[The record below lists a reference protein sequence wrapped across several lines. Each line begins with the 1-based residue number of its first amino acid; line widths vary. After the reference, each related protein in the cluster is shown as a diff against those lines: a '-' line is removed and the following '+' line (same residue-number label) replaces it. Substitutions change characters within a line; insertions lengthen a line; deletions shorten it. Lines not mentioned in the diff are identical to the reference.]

1 MLPCGAEEAI
11 MARTISGLSV
21 RDIRT
26 PTSRTLA
33 GSDAVHTDPDYSAT
47 YVVLTTDARDGVEG
61 HGMTFTIGRG
71 NEVVVAAV
79 RALQHLIVGSN
90 YEDLVADL
98 GGFWDRLTFESQ
110 LRWIG
115 PEKGA
120 IHLATAAIVNA
131 VWDLYAKIERK
142 PVWKLVAD
150 MTPEQFV
157 SCIDFRYLTDALT
170 RDQALEILRAKF
182 ATRAEREAQI
192 RKDGYPAYIISAGW
206 SRFKIKVGRDSDA
219 NVHRAA
225 LVREEIGP
233 SAVMMMDANQ
243 AWDVGEAIEFMRPLA
258 RFNPLWIE

>member
-1 MLPCGAEEAI
+1 MLPCRAEEAL
-11 MARTISGLSV
+11 MARPISTGSV

-26 PTSRTLA
+26 PTSRRPD

-61 HGMTFTIGRG
+61 HGMTFTLGRG

-79 RALQHLIVGSN
+79 RALQHLIVGSK
-90 YEDLVADL
+90 YEEIVGNL
-98 GGFWDRLTFESQ
+98 GAFWERLTFESQ

-131 VWDLYAKIERK
+131 VWDLHAKIERK

-170 RDQALEILRAKF
+170 RDDALNILRNKF
-182 ATRAEREAQI
+182 ATRGDREAQM
-192 RKDGYPAYIISAGW
+192 RKEGYPAYITSAGW
-206 SRFKIKVGRDSDA
+206 MGYPDDKVRRLCREAVAAGWTRFKIK
-219 NVHRAA
+219 
-225 LVREEIGP
+225 E
-233 SAVMMMDANQ
+233 
-243 AWDVGEAIEFMRPLA
+243 
-258 RFNPLWIE
+258 

>member
-1 MLPCGAEEAI
+1 
-11 MARTISGLSV
+11 MARTISGLTV

-47 YVVLTTDARDGVEG
+47 YVVLSTDARDGIEG

-98 GGFWDRLTFESQ
+98 GGFWQRLTFESQ

-157 SCIDFRYLTDALT
+157 ACIDFRYLTDALT
-170 RDQALEILRAKF
+170 RDEALEIRA
-182 ATRAEREAQI
+182 Q
-192 RKDGYPAYIISAGW
+192 D
-206 SRFKIKVGRDSDA
+206 SRR
-219 NVHRAA
+219 
-225 LVREEIGP
+225 GP
-233 SAVMMMDANQ
+233 SAKRRCAKMATRPTSLPPDG
-243 AWDVGEAIEFMRPLA
+243 WAIPTT
-258 RFNPLWIE
+258 RFAACAVRRSAPDGAASK

>member
-1 MLPCGAEEAI
+1 MLACVAGEPT
-11 MARTISGLSV
+11 MPHTINAV
-21 RDIRT
+21 TIRDIRT

-47 YVVLTTDARDGVEG
+47 YVVLTTDARDGIEG
-61 HGMTFTIGRG
+61 HGMTFTLGRG

-79 RALQHLIVGSN
+79 RSLQHLIVGLK
-90 YEDLVADL
+90 YEDLVEDL
-98 GGFWDRLTFESQ
+98 GGFWKSLTFESQ

-157 SCIDFRYLTDALT
+157 ACIDFRYLTDALT
-170 RDQALEILRAKF
+170 RDDAINILRAK
-182 ATRAEREAQI
+182 
-192 RKDGYPAYIISAGW
+192 
-206 SRFKIKVGRDSDA
+206 
-219 NVHRAA
+219 
-225 LVREEIGP
+225 L
-233 SAVMMMDANQ
+233 
-243 AWDVGEAIEFMRPLA
+243 
-258 RFNPLWIE
+258 